1 MPDPVHDATASEVEA
16 QLGPWY
22 DYLALERAPER
33 AELADRLRRDVST
46 LTATGLTADEAF
58 LLAVRRM
65 GDQDTA
71 AGELARSYARR
82 HWMELLLARGRS
94 ARAGRLLE
102 REMVVAFALAVVA
115 AALVKLPA
123 LFGYDM
129 DRHEG
134 FYARNMGFFVLPL
147 LAGYIARERGLRGA
161 PLAWLA
167 LGFVASAAIVN
178 SYTYAPGGS
187 TEILTVLHLPIS
199 LWLLV
204 GVAYAGGRWGEVE
217 ARMGFVRFSGGLFIN
232 YVLLALG
239 GGVVAGL
246 MVAIFQA
253 IGVDMEP
260 FFGGWIVPCGAAGG
274 VFVAT
279 WLTESRQGAGE
290 NVAPMLA
297 RIFAPFLT
305 LVLLVFLAVVLFTGR
320 GVDVN
325 REVLIAFDLTLAL
338 VVGLL
343 LYSISARTP
352 SAPRGASDLVLVALV
367 VSALLANGVALT
379 AMATRISHLG
389 FTPNRVA
396 ALGEN
401 LILLVNLLWSA
412 VLYARFLRG
421 HGSFA
426 ALERW
431 QTGYLP
437 VYAAWAALVVVV
449 LPVVFGFA

>member
-1 MPDPVHDATASEVEA
+1 
-16 QLGPWY
+16 
-22 DYLALERAPER
+22 
-33 AELADRLRRDVST
+33 
-46 LTATGLTADEAF
+46 
-58 LLAVRRM
+58 
-65 GDQDTA
+65 
-71 AGELARSYARR
+71 
-82 HWMELLLARGRS
+82 
-94 ARAGRLLE
+94 
-102 REMVVAFALAVVA
+102 MVVAFALAVIA
-115 AALVKLPA
+115 AVIVKLPV

-129 DRHEG
+129 DGDEG
-134 FYARNMGFFVLPL
+134 FYARNMSFFVLPL
-147 LAGYIARERGLRGA
+147 LTGYIARERGLRGA
-161 PLAWLA
+161 VLGWIALAF
-167 LGFVASAAIVN
+167 GVAIIVVN
-178 SYTYAPGGS
+178 SYPYAPSGS
-187 TEILTVLHLPIS
+187 TEILTVLHLPMA

-204 GVAYAGGRWGEVE
+204 GVAYAGGRWAEVG
-217 ARMGFVRFSGGLFIN
+217 ARMDFVRFSGGMFIN

-246 MVAIFQA
+246 MAAIFQA

-260 FFGGWIVPCGAAGG
+260 FLGGWIVPCGAAGG

-279 WLTESRQGAGE
+279 WLTESRQGVGE

-297 RIFAPFLT
+297 RLFTPFLT

-325 REVLIAFDLTLAL
+325 REVLIAFDLALVL

-352 SAPRGASDLVLVALV
+352 SAPRGASDVVLLVLM
-367 VSALLANGVALT
+367 VSALLANGVALA
-379 AMATRISHLG
+379 AMATRVSQFG

-412 VLYARFLRG
+412 VLYARFLF
-421 HGSFA
+421 GSGSLG

-437 VYAAWAALVVVV
+437 VYAAWAAVVVV
-449 LPVVFGFA
+449 VFPVVFGFA